1 MATKIFPPTP
11 LRLWHAL
18 CLLIFLAAFGYA
30 AFLGFTRPYHNW
42 DMLAYVGSAIS
53 WSEPDTQRLYDK
65 AMTDVNSVVGPEHY
79 KNMST
84 SILSNNPESFRQQLP
99 FYTVKPLYVA
109 LVFALHR
116 MGSTYGAATWHISVF
131 SFLALGLVLALW
143 RSRLDY
149 GVWLLAIVVLS
160 CLGEWPMLSLARFS
174 TPDALATTLIM
185 AALFFL
191 LKRRSLAAFI
201 GIGAASI
208 LARPDA
214 LVLLVLASAF
224 VYCAREEQGR
234 FTLKQTTLAIAIF
247 VAVYVTVQVAAGG
260 YGWTKLFYY
269 TFIEKLSR
277 PAETSVHLTPA
288 TYVEVLRW
296 GVRNI
301 LSDVRLMPMLVLSM
315 LAVFCHFMRPAA
327 GRVWPWVLALAWI
340 SYGVRIAL
348 FPAWWE
354 YRYYYVNYL
363 IALTAI
369 AEMTPPYVL
378 ARWQWLRARWSR
390 LNPNPHPAK

>member
-1 MATKIFPPTP
+1 MPTKIFSPTL

-30 AFLGFTRPYHNW
+30 AYLGFTRPYHNW
-42 DMLAYVGSAIS
+42 DMVAYVGSAIS
-53 WSEPDTQRLYDK
+53 WSESDTQRLYDK
-65 AMTDVNSVVGPEHY
+65 TMADVKSVVGPENY

-116 MGSTYGAATWHISVF
+116 AGSTYGAATWHISVF

-149 GVWLLAIVVLS
+149 GVWLLAIVALS
-160 CLGEWPMLSLARFS
+160 WLGEWPMLSLTRFS
-174 TPDALATTLIM
+174 TPDALATTLII

-191 LKRRSLAAFI
+191 LKRQAIAAFI

-224 VYCAREEQGR
+224 VYCARDEQAR
-234 FTLKQTTLAIAIF
+234 LTLK
-247 VAVYVTVQVAAGG
+247 
-260 YGWTKLFYY
+260 
-269 TFIEKLSR
+269 
-277 PAETSVHLTPA
+277 
-288 TYVEVLRW
+288 
-296 GVRNI
+296 
-301 LSDVRLMPMLVLSM
+301 
-315 LAVFCHFMRPAA
+315 
-327 GRVWPWVLALAWI
+327 
-340 SYGVRIAL
+340 
-348 FPAWWE
+348 
-354 YRYYYVNYL
+354 
-363 IALTAI
+363 
-369 AEMTPPYVL
+369 
-378 ARWQWLRARWSR
+378 
-390 LNPNPHPAK
+390 